1 MPRHWISFRSRNTC
15 VCVCVTKLAE
25 LNTLSTPVAAMK
37 LFAATAAKKAATQ
50 EEFSKCF
57 LACSSAG
64 VVVPGAY
71 RLLQSLGVPVVPT
84 CCCSAVELAHE
95 RLRSLGRL
103 QRLHASFCFLSRP
116 LPKHPIQFEWG
127 RCLNRWLTCSHTGCK
142 HNMKYVSTPF
152 PFIPASFH
160 MFHSCGRSAHPGC
173 VCGYAN
179 TSVTRFAIATQFES
193 P

>member
-1 MPRHWISFRSRNTC
+1 MCNSHCPSSVVEQVKASFAAGTLEKALLGTLSDNCAKALDFFSKPKRM
-15 VCVCVTKLAE
+15 CVTKLAE

-37 LFAATAAKKAATQ
+37 LFAATAAKKSATQ

-64 VVVPGAY
+64 VVVPGAH

-116 LPKHPIQFEWG
+116 LPKHPIQFE
-127 RCLNRWLTCSHTGCK
+127 
-142 HNMKYVSTPF
+142 
-152 PFIPASFH
+152 
-160 MFHSCGRSAHPGC
+160 
-173 VCGYAN
+173 
-179 TSVTRFAIATQFES
+179 
-193 P
+193 